1 MKKGR
6 MDTRIVELAIEALE
20 ARKKNVEAEIQNL
33 SQLLKSGAPVPAMK
47 QAKIISIAPRR
58 RTRSVAEKAAQS
70 QRMKA
75 YWASKRKAAAP
86 APAAA
91 KPKANNKKAA
101 ARKALSEK
109 MKQVWAKRKA
119 EAAKKT
125 E

>member
-1 MKKGR
+1 

-33 SQLLKSGAPVPAMK
+33 SQSLKSGSPLPAIKQPAKDSIVPRK
-47 QAKIISIAPRR
+47 RI
-58 RTRSVAEKAAQS
+58 RTAAEKAAQS
-70 QRMKA
+70 RRMKA

-91 KPKANNKKAA
+91 KPKSNNKKAA

-109 MKQVWAKRKA
+109 MKQIWAKRKA
-119 EAAKKT
+119 EAAKKA

>member
-1 MKKGR
+1 MN
-6 MDTRIVELAIEALE
+6 TRIVELAIEALE
-20 ARKKNVEAEIQNL
+20 ARKKIVEAEIQNL
-33 SQLLKSGAPVPAMK
+33 SQLLKSGSPLPAIK
-47 QAKIISIAPRR
+47 TPGVAAIAPKRR
-58 RTRSVAEKAAQS
+58 VRSAAEKAAQS
-70 QRMKA
+70 QRMKE

-109 MKQVWAKRKA
+109 MKQIWAKRKA
-119 EAAKKT
+119 EAAKKA